1 MILLD
6 TMVLSE
12 LRKARPNAGVV
23 TYLKAQA
30 PDTVFLSAMT
40 IGEIEAGIEKQRIAA
55 PEFAEELSQW
65 LALTELQF
73 SQCILP
79 VTPAIAKLWGRLC
92 VQTGNKGIDNL
103 IAATALVHNLLV
115 VTRNV
120 KDFEVVGVR
129 VFDPYGEVEK
139 AAAMPDGGVE
149 NLATWLREDRER

>member
-12 LRKARPNAGVV
+12 LRKSRPNAGVV
-23 TYLKAQA
+23 KYLQAQS
-30 PDTVFLSAMT
+30 PDAVFLSAMT
-40 IGEIEAGIEKQRIAA
+40 IGEIEAGIEKQRSVA

-73 SQCILP
+73 AQSILP

-120 KDFEVVGVR
+120 NDFEGVGVR
-129 VFDPYGEVEK
+129 VFDPFGEIKKTEVIT
-139 AAAMPDGGVE
+139 DGGKE
-149 NLATWLREDRER
+149 NLAAWVREDRER